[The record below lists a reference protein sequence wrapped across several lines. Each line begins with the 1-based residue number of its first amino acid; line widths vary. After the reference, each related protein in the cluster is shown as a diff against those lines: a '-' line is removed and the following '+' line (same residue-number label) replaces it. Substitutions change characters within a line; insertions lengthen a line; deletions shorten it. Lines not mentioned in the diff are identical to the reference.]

1 MKEFINQNAME
12 IISSILAM
20 VAIIVSIITWRRDS
34 KLNKSIAEKT
44 LNQKFFEEIFFEY
57 IVFKIPQVLIK
68 LEYSSGDTNLE
79 CEELE
84 CIVLEIL
91 DKAMFYK
98 YFDSDF
104 YEKIKYILLE
114 VDEKLVFALDNNISR
129 AQFENYKSKISELIN
144 KLYIILKSY
153 YSGI

>member
-1 MKEFINQNAME
+1 MKEFISQNIMD
-12 IISSILAM
+12 IISSVLAI
-20 VAIIVSIITWRRDS
+20 VAIIVSIMTWKRDS
-34 KLNKSIAEKT
+34 KLNKNIAEKT

-57 IVFKIPQVLIK
+57 IVAKIPQVLIK
-68 LEYSSGDTNLE
+68 LEYSNGNTNLE

-84 CIVLEIL
+84 SIILEIL

-104 YEKIKYILLE
+104 YEKIKVILLE
-114 VDEKLVFALDNNISR
+114 IDEKLVFALDNSISR
-129 AQFENYKSKISELIN
+129 AQFENYKSKISDLIN
-144 KLYIILKSY
+144 KLYKTLKDY